1 MERLSQL
8 AIQTTNSSAAPA
20 ARASF
25 GSIIPA
31 EIKSVS
37 NIVKSKFPNK
47 SISFNTVTL
56 KEPIKRAYYE
66 WKEKKAHCPH
76 V

>member
-20 ARASF
+20 APGHPLDPLS
-25 GSIIPA
+25 PA

-66 WKEKKAHCPH
+66 
-76 V
+76 